1 MKASNLALRRED
13 EPVVMAGESRLAR
26 AVIAAETNES
36 LSLAFRRRPRLSLR
50 FQDRHFERRSIE
62 ISDQGLRLFRV
73 R

>member
-1 MKASNLALRRED
+1 MKASNLALRLED
-13 EPVVMAGESRLAR
+13 EPAVMADEPRLAH

-36 LSLAFRRRPRLSLR
+36 LARRPRRSLR